1 MKNLLLYMYYTI
13 LYVCVSHYTKIKS
26 KRKFKIRNTKLSKS
40 SLPTVCI
47 SLCTVST
54 CTCHLHR
61 ICCTLVPEIRVR
73 PEMLCVFWSIDMLT
87 CMIYN
92 FHQQNIKDNWS
103 YLLSSDKDR

>member
-1 MKNLLLYMYYTI
+1 MYYTI

-47 SLCTVST
+47 SLCTVSTCT